1 VPAQLQIARR
11 HRNGQAD
18 RQMTSTTSW
27 RVVVPGVVLTLALA
41 FAARF
46 GSSEITSVLMDGK
59 ASPVSPVLL
68 GIVFGILWRHFI
80 GLGSNAG
87 QGVQWILGTILR
99 IGIALVGC
107 G

>member
-1 VPAQLQIARR
+1 
-11 HRNGQAD
+11 
-18 RQMTSTTSW
+18 MTTQRFSV
-27 RVVVPGVVLTLALA
+27 RALIPGVALTLALSL
-41 FAARF
+41 AARF

-87 QGVQWILGTILR
+87 QGVQWTLGTILR
-99 IGIALVGC
+99 IIGALA
-107 G
+107 